1 MPNVMPRSSSFAEV
15 LGELEEVKQALELE
29 EKQHK
34 IRQQQ
39 TPAAPQPLPAT
50 RKAAPPA
57 VAAPSHR
64 SLFDVALLGV
74 ALAVGAAL
82 VGGWTRESAVALPA
96 CLMALALALLGVGQ
110 VAHVVA
116 QWRAAPRAA
125 AGASWLRVP
134 LTDSALSIEVCNKF
148 ANSCQVREK
157 GLKIV
162 QYVLRLCA
170 YSAVLSPGISAHLKL
185 LSKTTS
191 IARRFFKFCRWVKHL
206 DDLKAAQTEKNGR
219 MRGLL
224 VLRGLANICADWSE
238 DVCSLERIGLLPP
251 GTLSIEFALGAEYCQ
266 LALALVEVTIAS
278 VLVDKQRQLLSLV
291 TDSANDPKGVS
302 RAERQL
308 TMLRLELVKFVSDIG
323 KAVYDSEL
331 PFAHEG
337 VFLCCALFSALLSTH
352 KNMVKV
358 LSK

>member
-1 MPNVMPRSSSFAEV
+1 MMPRSSSFAEV

-148 ANSCQVREK
+148 ANSCQVHKREV
-157 GLKIV
+157 G
-162 QYVLRLCA
+162 RARDCA
-170 YSAVLSPGISAHLKL
+170 CVLSH
-185 LSKTTS
+185 
-191 IARRFFKFCRWVKHL
+191 
-206 DDLKAAQTEKNGR
+206 N
-219 MRGLL
+219 
-224 VLRGLANICADWSE
+224 
-238 DVCSLERIGLLPP
+238 
-251 GTLSIEFALGAEYCQ
+251 
-266 LALALVEVTIAS
+266 
-278 VLVDKQRQLLSLV
+278 
-291 TDSANDPKGVS
+291 
-302 RAERQL
+302 
-308 TMLRLELVKFVSDIG
+308 TMLRPS
-323 KAVYDSEL
+323 AYY
-331 PFAHEG
+331 
-337 VFLCCALFSALLSTH
+337 ALTAACLFPSPSATTPGSQAPNP
-352 KNMVKV
+352 KP
-358 LSK
+358 